1 MVIPENAHQ
10 AEFAIVMTSF
20 ARDFLLDEA
29 IWSIRNQTY
38 QDWALYIIDDNSDR
52 LNPLTK
58 KVIMK
63 HAIEDTRIVPIFR
76 KDVTWEHRR
85 RVSWTENINLVL
97 NDLVDRRLCKYVV
110 YSTCDDY
117 KYPNQLEVLA
127 KHLQNHRV
135 VIAKVRFV
143 RAPDWRPFGIAGFC
157 VPPRSGI
164 WKRGTMGNRLA
175 DHNGIS
181 HRLEILLDMERPYWS
196 EQDFIVPDG
205 VFVTRLSKKQG
216 HTIYVPTEI
225 LGDKRWHR
233 GGIIGKKLVDSA
245 AVPTKNLMKIR

>member
-1 MVIPENAHQ
+1 MIPESAHK
-10 AEFAIVMTSF
+10 AEFAIIMTSF

-38 QDWALYIIDDNSDR
+38 QNWALYIVDDNSDR
-52 LNPLTK
+52 LNPFTK

-76 KDVTWEHRR
+76 KDITWGHRR

-97 NDLVDRRLCKYVV
+97 YDLVDRSLCKYVV

-127 KHLQNHRV
+127 KHLQKYKV
-135 VIAKVRFV
+135 VVAKLRFV
-143 RAPDWRPFGIAGFC
+143 QAPDWRIFHSAVGAV
-157 VPPRSGI
+157 VPQRSGI
-164 WKRGTMGNRLA
+164 WKRGTMRLGNV

-181 HRLEILLDMERPYWS
+181 HQLSILISRKRPYWS
-196 EQDFIVPDG
+196 EANWTTPDADFIMK
-205 VFVTRLSKKQG
+205 LSRISQ
-216 HTIYVPTEI
+216 IYVPSEV

-233 GGIIGKKLVDSA
+233 GGILGRQFGVAK
-245 AVPTKNLMKIR
+245 AVPCYSGGNL